1 MASQM
6 NLRHTLRTRVRTLSV
21 RGALF
26 VLGIGFPFPDA
37 SMASPVT
44 ESENLLSVAE
54 PYSVERY
61 KTLWTAQLFNLP
73 AKPEVPKVVAAPA
86 PPPAVCKF
94 TLQGIAEIAGTSYV
108 YLEDKAGALH
118 EFRLNQPVGDVE
130 VTKITMGDQVAMH
143 SVSLRSGSSTFVLQF
158 DLTPDPAST
167 APVKKAGYPAQDG
180 PERAT
185 EVSPEALGEE
195 IESDL
200 SEMEEDEDWTE
211 DPVNPIP
218 RHRRRE
224 NSRSFSS

>member
-1 MASQM
+1 MASLM
-6 NLRHTLRTRVRTLSV
+6 NLRHTLRTRARTLSV

-26 VLGIGFPFPDA
+26 VLGIGVSFPGDSVATPH
-37 SMASPVT
+37 S

-94 TLQGIAEIAGTSYV
+94 TLQGIAEIEGTSYV
-108 YLEDKAGALH
+108 YLQDKAGALH

-167 APVKKAGYPAQDG
+167 VPVKKPGNPA
-180 PERAT
+180 PEAAESAT
-185 EVSPEALGEE
+185 EASPETLGEE

-200 SEMEEDEDWTE
+200 SEMEEDEEWTE
-211 DPVNPIP
+211 GSANPIP
-218 RHRRRE
+218 RHRRRQ

>member
-73 AKPEVPKVVAAPA
+73 VKPEVPKVVAAPA

-167 APVKKAGYPAQDG
+167 APVKKPGNPASDG
-180 PERAT
+180 AEHAT

-211 DPVNPIP
+211 GPVNPIP

-224 NSRSFSS
+224 KGRSFSS